1 MKWLL
6 KWRGNWR
13 KRSKNIADE
22 WERKSAMRCLPN
34 RKLAR
39 QTKVKPPNTAHRF
52 LVICIRIGTNSDG
65 RKSVEYDLSWR
76 KYLKTSLCI
85 ENARIVYRLND
96 TYSVYWYF
104 LNVDVYNEKDKMHQR
119 VDEILLICH
128 NDYYFITLCMFARG
142 WLEDSWYKEY
152 SWTRTHT
159 TCKAVVQ
166 RGRTVRSITI
176 GCCPRRLRSARRLA
190 VWKPLDL
197 AQTERRPADR
207 RISINLV
214 WYRNVGPLRDGW
226 SIHRSFASCLPQ
238 SLMRLVMLILCSIE
252 SDSSRLVANLRH
264 SIYPIFF
271 YLI

>member
-1 MKWLL
+1 MNQKEKVRCGAYLIAN
-6 KWRGNWR
+6 WRGKLRWSHRIRPTDFSWFVFASVRIATNVN
-13 KRSKNIADE
+13 RSNTIYRGANVDLE
-22 WERKSAMRCLPN
+22 
-34 RKLAR
+34 
-39 QTKVKPPNTAHRF
+39 TK
-52 LVICIRIGTNSDG
+52 
-65 RKSVEYDLSWR
+65 
-76 KYLKTSLCI
+76 SLCI
-85 ENARIVYRLND
+85 ENARVVYRLNN
-96 TYSVYWYF
+96 TYSVYWYS
-104 LNVDVYNEKDKMHQR
+104 LNVDLYNEKSKMHQR
-119 VDEILLICH
+119 VDEILLICCH

-214 WYRNVGPLRDGW
+214 WYRNVGPLRDGFVHPSVFCLLPAAIADAAGDADFMLHRIW
-226 SIHRSFASCLPQ
+226 FISSGCKPPTFHVSNFPLSYIISILFNFQ
-238 SLMRLVMLILCSIE
+238 QI
-252 SDSSRLVANLRH
+252 
-264 SIYPIFF
+264 
-271 YLI
+271 